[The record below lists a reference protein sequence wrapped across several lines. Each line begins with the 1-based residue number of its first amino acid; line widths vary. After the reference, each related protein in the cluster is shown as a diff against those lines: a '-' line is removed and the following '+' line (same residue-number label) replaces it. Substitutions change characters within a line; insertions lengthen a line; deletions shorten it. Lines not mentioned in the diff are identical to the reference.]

1 MYVKSRM
8 TANPFT
14 VEANASLADVIDM
27 MREKGLKRIPVV
39 ASNKESVIGI
49 VTEGD
54 IQKASPSEAST
65 LSIFEI
71 NYFLRKITVGSVMT
85 KDVITISPDA
95 LLEDAA
101 LLMRANRL
109 SALVVADDNK
119 KLIGIITE
127 SDIFDA
133 FLDLMGFRDTGA
145 RITIQALN
153 APGVLAD
160 ITEVFKSFNYNIT
173 HIAVYGGNAER
184 CDVVIRFNAID
195 TGEIEKV
202 LESRGYKVLHVL
214 RSKDT

>member
-1 MYVKSRM
+1 M

-14 VEANASLADVIDM
+14 IEASAPLADVIEL

-39 ASNKESVIGI
+39 AKDGKSVVGI

-54 IQKASPSEAST
+54 IQKVSPSEAST

-71 NYFLRKITVGSVMT
+71 NYLLKKITVNSAMT
-85 KDVITISPDA
+85 KNVITITPDA

-101 LLMRANRL
+101 LRMRANRI
-109 SALVVADDNK
+109 SDLVVVEGDNK
-119 KLIGIITE
+119 LVGIITE

-133 FLDLMGFRDTGA
+133 FLDLMGFRDTGT

-160 ITEVFKSFNYNIT
+160 ITQIFREFNFNIS
-173 HIAVYGGNAER
+173 HIAVYSGNAEK
-184 CDVVIRFNAID
+184 CDVVIRFNALN
-195 TGEIEKV
+195 TAEIEKT
-202 LESRGYKVLHVL
+202 LEDKGYTILHL
-214 RSKDT
+214 LKSKE